1 MNTDDVQISLT
12 DKDYQPIIRNDAL
25 MIESTLNGFGYRV
38 RVVDIEVNSDNSIE
52 YQLEIA
58 VGVKIDE
65 IESRMREVAL
75 AVASPTGAVRFTA
88 PIPGRSLIGITVPY
102 KNPSKYSYMELPKDQ
117 KGIKRIYTVI
127 STALRLIGYIALSSA
142 EKLDPI
148 TTKVEAMNKIVE
160 QKAKDDD
167 IFSSDKRRVKDLLP
181 QAISLI
187 EGQDR
192 VSASLLQRRLKIG
205 YALAAMLLDALC
217 EKGYIGEA
225 EGSKPRKVIK
235 FVST

>member
-1 MNTDDVQISLT
+1 MNNDEIQVSLT
-12 DKDYQPIIRNDAL
+12 DKEYQPIIRNDAL
-25 MIESTLNGFGYRV
+25 MIESILNGFGYKV
-38 RVVDIEVNSDNSIE
+38 RVVNIEVNSDNSIE

-75 AVASPTGAVRFTA
+75 AVASPTGSVKFTA

-102 KNPSKYSYMELPKDQ
+102 KDPSKYSYIEVPKAQ
-117 KGIKRIYTVI
+117 KGIKRVYSAI
-127 STALRLIGYIALSSA
+127 STVLRHLGYIALSVA

-148 TTKVEAMNKIVE
+148 RSKVETMNRVID

-187 EGQDR
+187 EGQER
-192 VSASLLQRRLKIG
+192 ASASLLQRRLKIG
-205 YALAAMLLDALC
+205 YALAAMILDALC

-235 FVST
+235 TVEA